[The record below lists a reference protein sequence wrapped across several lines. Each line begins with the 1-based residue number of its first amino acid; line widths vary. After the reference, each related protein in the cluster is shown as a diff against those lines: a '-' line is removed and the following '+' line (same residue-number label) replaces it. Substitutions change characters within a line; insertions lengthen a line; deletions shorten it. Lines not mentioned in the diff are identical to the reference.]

1 MEGLITSISS
11 SSVTINVDTIG
22 GSGTYNIWNFSITG
36 NPGITGPTG
45 PTGLTGS
52 TGAAGSTG
60 TTGGTGSTGSTG
72 ATGAANLWDI
82 LLFGGM

>member
-1 MEGLITSISS
+1 MEGSITSISS
-11 SSVTINVDTIG
+11 SSMTINVDTIG
-22 GSGTYNIWNFSITG
+22 GSGTFAIWNFSIAG
-36 NPGITGPTG
+36 NPGVTGPTG

-52 TGAAGSTG
+52 TGSTG
-60 TTGGTGSTGSTG
+60 ATGSGATGATGSTG